1 LLCFGPLVYA
11 GILDQIQK
19 KGEFVVGVRDGAV
32 PFGFFDK
39 NNERVGFGVDVAKE
53 IGKALE
59 ARFGKPIKL
68 ILKSVNPETRVPL
81 VANHTVD
88 MVAEATTHTI
98 GREDSVDFSITYFLS
113 GTQILAKKSAGFKSY
128 KDLAGKRVGVSQG
141 STNERFFRQMNNE
154 GKIKPPVKIV
164 IFQEHPQGL
173 TALQKGIIDAYST
186 DGILLAGLKAKMP
199 EPDKYELVDDLLTFD
214 PYALVLPHDDSAFR
228 NFVNDQLVKMIKDG
242 RFNQLYKKWF
252 GPDGVVPFPMSQEF
266 KTLLQLEAWPE

>member
-1 LLCFGPLVYA
+1 
-11 GILDQIQK
+11 
-19 KGEFVVGVRDGAV
+19 
-32 PFGFFDK
+32 
-39 NNERVGFGVDVAKE
+39 
-53 IGKALE
+53 
-59 ARFGKPIKL
+59 
-68 ILKSVNPETRVPL
+68 
-81 VANHTVD
+81 
-88 MVAEATTHTI
+88 
-98 GREDSVDFSITYFLS
+98 
-113 GTQILAKKSAGFKSY
+113 
-128 KDLAGKRVGVSQG
+128 
-141 STNERFFRQMNNE
+141 MNNE